1 MLRSANMSCGARPV
15 MPRRTGGKV
24 SDGHGATTTSTNQ
37 YRTHV
42 ASL

>member
-1 MLRSANMSCGARPV
+1 MLRSANMPCGARPV
-15 MPRRTGGKV
+15 VPRRTGGKV
-24 SDGHGATTTSTNQ
+24 SDGHAATTSTNQ